1 MEYSCYNT
9 SLFSICEIY
18 CITIESVPQPGRHGD
33 TQTNKQLNRD
43 DWGLTKL
50 LSTGD

>member
-1 MEYSCYNT
+1 MRHQNEKT
-9 SLFSICEIY
+9 VGPK
-18 CITIESVPQPGRHGD
+18 IESVPQPRCHGD

-43 DWGLTKL
+43 DLGLTKL